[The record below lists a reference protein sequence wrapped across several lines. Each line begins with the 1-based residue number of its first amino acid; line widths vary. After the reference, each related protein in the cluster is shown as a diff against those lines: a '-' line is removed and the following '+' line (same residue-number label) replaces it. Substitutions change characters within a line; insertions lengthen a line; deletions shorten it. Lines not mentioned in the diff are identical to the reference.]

1 MNSNEKNVFIIL
13 IGGIPGIGKT
23 YLANKIISEYK
34 DIYDIKYLNFDL
46 IENINKDNY
55 LQYQQ
60 MRNDY
65 LLKIQEIL
73 NTIDD
78 ISKDNNSL
86 LIILDD
92 NFFLK
97 SMRKKI
103 YNAILDKIMQINK
116 IINQIKFLQF
126 YYLEILLK
134 PTDINYCLKLNSCRD
149 EKQTIPENIIINM
162 NNLFEYS
169 SPYTNKSQ
177 SIILNINNEENLNN
191 SNLIKDI
198 FKDKEKY
205 LIKQKEKETKDK
217 IIIEKDNKGKLIDDL
232 EDIIRKEINIILKTN
247 EKYRKKGKE
256 ISICKKEYMK
266 KISNYIKTMEVNI
279 DKISIKSSIFDLLK
293 ECIINNISNFSQNE
307 NNTNIIKEDFI
318 LFLNESIID
327 I

>member
-1 MNSNEKNVFIIL
+1 MNSNEKNVFILL

-191 SNLIKDI
+191 LNLIKDI